1 MSEAL
6 MAELREMIF
15 ATCNVEDVDPDELGP
30 DDPLTGPDSMLGL
43 DSIDAVEIV
52 VEVQKKYDVRIG
64 GKEIS
69 REILTSLRTLA
80 DFLIGEGVTAS

>member
-1 MSEAL
+1 MSETL
-6 MAELREMIF
+6 IAELREMIF
-15 ATCNVEDVDPDELGP
+15 TTCNVEDVDSDELGP
-30 DDPLTGPDSMLGL
+30 DDPLTGPDSVLGL

-80 DFLIGEGVTAS
+80 DFLIGEGVASS